1 MNQTDFYDN
10 LFFKVKLCF
19 PYSREVQN
27 AQIHKRNNADVNVIL
42 HKNTGANCLLRTCIC
57 IGVIT
62 TLTIISSL
70 LFLLFTCNITINWW
84 DTSKN
89 ICSTEVETSTT
100 TQNTTT
106 VETTTTTTTVETSI
120 YSAGILY

>member
-10 LFFKVKLCF
+10 LSFKVKLCF

-62 TLTIISSL
+62 TLTIISSI
-70 LFLLFTCNITINWW
+70 LFVLFNCNITINLW
-84 DTSKN
+84 DISKN
-89 ICSTEVETSTT
+89 ICSTK
-100 TQNTTT
+100 
-106 VETTTTTTTVETSI
+106 VETSI
-120 YSAGILY
+120 YSAGT